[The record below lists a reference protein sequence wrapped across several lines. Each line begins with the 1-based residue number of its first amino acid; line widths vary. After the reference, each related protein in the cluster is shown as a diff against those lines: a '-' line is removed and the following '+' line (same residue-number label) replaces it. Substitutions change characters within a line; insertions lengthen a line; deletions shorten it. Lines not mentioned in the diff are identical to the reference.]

1 MGKDWL
7 SFEIIALPLNSGSLP
22 RLEGENARDIL
33 LLFPK
38 DDDPASIN
46 FLERVMRA
54 VGLDLHKDTCF
65 ASIEQG
71 FEPSF
76 VELSRAVAFEKLLL
90 FGIQAEAI
98 GLHLEHQQYQ
108 PIDFKGKTILEFD
121 TPRFLADER
130 AAGGTKK
137 SSQLWAELKKIFNV

>member
-7 SFEIIALPLNSGSLP
+7 SFEIIALPVNDGSLP
-22 RLEGENARDIL
+22 RLEGENARDVL

-38 DDDPASIN
+38 DDDPALII

-54 VGLDLHKDTCF
+54 VSADLHKDTYF
-65 ASIEQG
+65 AGIEQG

-76 VELSRAVAFEKLLL
+76 VELSRAIAFDKLLL

-108 PIDFKGKTILEFD
+108 PIDFMGKTILEFD
-121 TPRFLADER
+121 TPRFLSDER

-137 SSQLWAELKKIFNV
+137 SRLLWAELKKIFSV